1 MADLPDQAFAAGK
14 ASISANFFFL
24 VKYAEVEL
32 RSFICKGDEGAGVFK
47 PAKSGI
53 SHITLPILA
62 QVRR

>member
-1 MADLPDQAFAAGK
+1 MADLPDQAFATGK

-24 VKYAEVEL
+24 VKYTEVEL
-32 RSFICKGDEGAGVFK
+32 RSFICKGDEVAGVFK

-62 QVRR
+62 QLRR

>member
-1 MADLPDQAFAAGK
+1 MADLPDQAFATGK

-32 RSFICKGDEGAGVFK
+32 RSFICKGVFK

-62 QVRR
+62 QLRR